1 MTRLLKIGD
10 RVVFDGAEHVVAGL
24 SGVWV
29 RLAAPDGTAAAVLV
43 THLVNSP
50 GFAIVG
56 PSEVSAGPGGLA
68 GQSLTDVP
76 AAAADRAREW
86 ERHVVEV
93 ETGLPPG
100 VGPEAV
106 PRPEYD
112 PARTTIR
119 QREAAKAAEMTA
131 AGTPTSAITVQR
143 MRHRY
148 RSGGVRGLIDG
159 RVTRSTSVY
168 GRTDERVVDAIRDA
182 LDGETKRSTGTRD
195 RLRLRVEAILAERH
209 GDGVVGLP
217 SRATFNRLVSAMST
231 GRHTFGAA
239 TTRRSA
245 ANRPAGPFTATW
257 ASRPGQHVQ
266 IDTTPLDVLAVFDD
280 GIARRI
286 ELTAGVDVAT
296 RTLTAGVLR
305 PMGTKAVDASLL
317 LARMLVP
324 EPMRP
329 GWAEALRMSVSRL
342 PHRSLA
348 DIDARMEQAA
358 AKPVIVPETIGCDRG
373 KVFLSETFVRSCE
386 TLGIS
391 LQPSHPRTPT
401 DDSVIERTFQS
412 INTLFC
418 QHVAGYTGRDV
429 TRRGAAVES
438 EAVWSLAQLQDLF
451 DEWVIHWQRRP
462 HEGLL
467 SPDSGRAC
475 SPNEMYAVLVSAAGY
490 LPLMLTGEDYLELL
504 PSHWRTINDYGV
516 RIDRRTY
523 DDRALN
529 PYRRQ
534 HSGVTAR
541 GGAWEVRY
549 DPYDLTQV
557 FVRNHHDGGWIRA
570 AWTHLPMVSAP
581 FADFTWRHA
590 RQIVA
595 DTGPTEEPVETAT
608 ARALADLLDR
618 AAAGPDTEPA
628 TGTGTGT
635 KADRKIAARTRA
647 ATPHRPS
654 PEPVDLRELDDED
667 DFDEDGRDDGELGT
681 VIPFG
686 VFDAAAE
693 AERWL

>member
-1 MTRLLKIGD
+1 MTRVLKVGD
-10 RVVFDGAEHVVAGL
+10 RVVFDDDEYQVAGV
-24 SGVWV
+24 SGTMV
-29 RLAAPDGTAAAVLV
+29 R
-43 THLVNSP
+43 LVNSGGEP
-50 GFAIVG
+50 LAVSLVHLVASDGFRIVG
-56 PSEVSAGPGGLA
+56 GGGAARSPGGLA
-68 GQSLTDVP
+68 GHGLDDLPREQAEL
-76 AAAADRAREW
+76 ARFW
-86 ERHVVEV
+86 ERHLVEL

-100 VGPEAV
+100 GAPDGR

-112 PARTTIR
+112 PGSRPLSE
-119 QREAAKAAEMTA
+119 REAAKAAELTA
-131 AGTPTSAITVQR
+131 AGTPTSVRTVQR
-143 MRHRY
+143 MRARY
-148 RSGGVRGLIDG
+148 RSGGVRGLVDG
-159 RVTRSTSVY
+159 RSARSTSVY

-182 LDGETKRSTGTRD
+182 LDGETRRSTGTRD

-217 SRATFNRLVSAMST
+217 SKATFNRLVAAMST

-296 RTLTAGVLR
+296 RTITAGVLR

-467 SPDSGRAC
+467 SPDTGRAC

-595 DTGPTEEPVETAT
+595 DSGRTEEPVETAA

-618 AAAGPDTEPA
+618 ASAGPDTEPA
-628 TGTGTGT
+628 AGT
-635 KADRKIAARTRA
+635 KADRKVAARTRA

-654 PEPVDLRELDDED
+654 PEPVDLRELDDDD
-667 DFDEDGRDDGELGT
+667 DFDEDGGDDGELGT

>member
-1 MTRLLKIGD
+1 MTRVLEVGD
-10 RVVFDGAEHVVAGL
+10 RVVFDEDEYQVAGL
-24 SGVWV
+24 SGTMV
-29 RLAAPDGTAAAVLV
+29 RLVNPGGEPMAVSLV
-43 THLVNSP
+43 HLVGSD
-50 GFAIVG
+50 GFRIVG
-56 PSEVSAGPGGLA
+56 GGGPPRSSGTLA
-68 GQSLTDVP
+68 GQGLDDLSREQAQL
-76 AAAADRAREW
+76 ARFW
-86 ERHVVEV
+86 ERHLVEL
-93 ETGLPPG
+93 ETGLPPDG
-100 VGPEAV
+100 APDDR

-112 PARTTIR
+112 PGLRPLSE
-119 QREAAKAAEMTA
+119 REAAKAAELTA
-131 AGTPTSAITVQR
+131 AGTPTSVRTVQR
-143 MRHRY
+143 MRARY
-148 RSGGVRGLIDG
+148 RAAGLRGLVDG
-159 RVTRSTSVY
+159 RSTRSPSAY
-168 GRTDERVVDAIRDA
+168 GRTDARVVDAIREA
-182 LDGETKRSTGTRD
+182 LDGETTRSTGTRD
-195 RLRLRVEAILAERH
+195 RLRRRVEAILAERH
-209 GDGVVGLP
+209 GDTAVELP
-217 SRATFNRLVSAMST
+217 SKATFNRLVATMST
-231 GRHTFGAA
+231 GRHTFAAA

-245 ANRPAGPFTATW
+245 ANRPTGPFTVTW

-266 IDTTPLDVLAVFDD
+266 IDTTPLDVLAMFDD

-286 ELTAGVDVAT
+286 ELTAAVDVAT
-296 RTLTAGVLR
+296 RTLAAGVLR

-358 AKPVIVPETIGCDRG
+358 AKPVIVPESIGCDRG
-373 KVFLSETFVRSCE
+373 KVYLSETFVRSCE
-386 TLGIS
+386 SLGVS
-391 LQPSHPRTPT
+391 VQPSHPRTPT
-401 DDSVIERTFQS
+401 DDGVIERTFAS

-429 TRRGAAVES
+429 TRRGTAVES

-462 HEGLL
+462 HEGML
-467 SPDSGRAC
+467 SPDSARAC

-541 GGAWEVRY
+541 GGLWEIRY

-557 FVRNHHDGGWIRA
+557 FIRNHHDGGWIRA

-590 RQIVA
+590 RQLVA
-595 DTGPTEEPVETAT
+595 DTAPGEEEVETAT

-618 AAAGPDTEPA
+618 AGAGPDT
-628 TGTGTGT
+628 GTQTT
-635 KADRKIAARTRA
+635 ADRKIVARTHA
-647 ATPHRPS
+647 ATPARSAVPPVDPGE
-654 PEPVDLRELDDED
+654 PEPDDDVD
-667 DFDEDGRDDGELGT
+667 DDGGESAEMGT

-693 AERWL
+693 AQRWP